1 MTALTLTCAPMSIA
15 AAAAATAE
23 AGPDDAAGHSPGG
36 AARAPATVQV
46 EHLMFMPGRV
56 RVGLGGRVA
65 WTFPET
71 TQHTTTSDQRFWDS
85 GAKSGGAT
93 YARSFTSA
101 GKFAYHCSFHPT
113 MRGSVTVGI
122 RVHLPSEAKHVVRWS
137 TAKATGR
144 ITFDVQL
151 KVGSGSW
158 TDFRTD
164 TVRPKATF
172 RAATMPDSY
181 KVRARTSRGNQNSGW
196 SRTVRLT
203 FP

>member
-1 MTALTLTCAPMSIA
+1 MSLRVLIAALALTCAPMSVA
-15 AAAAATAE
+15 AAD
-23 AGPDDAAGHSPGG
+23 AGPDDAESPRGG
-36 AARAPATVQV
+36 AARVRATVQV
-46 EHLMFMPGRV
+46 EHLMFMPRRV
-56 RVGLGGRVA
+56 RVRLGDRVA
-65 WTFPET
+65 WMFPEV

-85 GAKSGGAT
+85 AAKSGGAT

-101 GKFAYHCSFHPT
+101 GKFGYHCSFHPT
-113 MRGSVTVGI
+113 MRGSVIVGI
-122 RVHLPSEAKHVVRWS
+122 RVRVPSEGKRVVRWS

-172 RAATMPDSY
+172 RAATMPDSF
-181 KVRARTSRGNQNSGW
+181 KVRARTSRGTQSSGW
-196 SRTVRLT
+196 SRTVPLT